1 MNSFDT
7 LLLATKNPDKVK
19 EIRHSLSDLDIEI
32 ISADQIDSIPDVIE
46 DRPTLEGNAEK
57 KAMELAKAT
66 GLIALADDT
75 GLEVDALDG
84 APGVYS
90 SRYAGPNAT
99 YEDNVD
105 TLLQAMSD
113 IPDSERSARFR
124 TVMVLTDGKDTERV
138 DGICNGIIVNERRG
152 TKGFGYDPIFWVPG
166 YEKTFAEMSIE
177 EKNAISHRGRA
188 LAKIHDMIANLIYP
202 GV

>member
-7 LLLATKNPDKVK
+7 LLLATQNADKVK
-19 EIRHSLSDLDIEI
+19 EIRQALSDLDIKI
-32 ISADQIDSIPDVIE
+32 VSADQIDTVPDVIE

-57 KAMELAKAT
+57 KAVELSKAT
-66 GLIALADDT
+66 RLFALADDT

-99 YEDNVD
+99 YDDNVD
-105 TLLQAMSD
+105 KLLQAMRD
-113 IPDSERSARFR
+113 IPDSDRSARFR
-124 TVMVLTDGKDTERV
+124 TVMVLTDGKEIKRV
-138 DGICNGIIVNERRG
+138 DGICNGIILTERRG
-152 TKGFGYDPIFWVPG
+152 TQGFGYDPIFWVPG
-166 YEKTFAEMSIE
+166 YEKTFAEMSID

-188 LAKIHDMIANLIYP
+188 LAKIHDVIQNLIHP